1 MRPII
6 PPWHGGAEENPRR
19 SERRATVNIRGLF
32 SGSARRE
39 RDEAKRRAALGVY
52 YTSGEIV
59 AMTPEELEVA
69 AQCISAGTCLC
80 GKMPLFIDGAACPS
94 CSYEFSRA
102 IQGALTL
109 GDPSIRPKSIIAIR
123 RRELPKNARKKLMR
137 KRSGNP

>member
-1 MRPII
+1 
-6 PPWHGGAEENPRR
+6 
-19 SERRATVNIRGLF
+19 
-32 SGSARRE
+32 
-39 RDEAKRRAALGVY
+39 VY

-80 GKMPLFIDGAACPS
+80 GKMPLFIDGAVCPS